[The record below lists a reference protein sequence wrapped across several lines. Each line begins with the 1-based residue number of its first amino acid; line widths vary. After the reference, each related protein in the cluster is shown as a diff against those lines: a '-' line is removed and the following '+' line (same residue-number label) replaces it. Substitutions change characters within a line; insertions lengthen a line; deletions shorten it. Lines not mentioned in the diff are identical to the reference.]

1 MRVSEAAHEA
11 HPHRRAKSLRGAIGL
26 TALSA
31 VVPGAAYLWSGRRW
45 RGVLVLGAY
54 LFVVGAIS
62 HALLTERQALLRLF
76 VQTDW
81 LAALRLALL
90 VALLAWIV
98 VVVSSEWMVRP
109 RTVTGWRRVGE
120 VAVVGLLCLA
130 LAVPLGVAARYASAQ
145 REFIHETFS
154 STADLSTAT
163 RPPNVTAEDPWG
175 GRERVTVLLLGSDAG
190 PNRTGARTDTILVAS
205 TDVDTGRTVLFG
217 LPRNLEKAR
226 FPRGT
231 PLRTLY
237 PHGFDGLGDPSQWM
251 LNAVY
256 GRVPQLHPRVLGASD
271 NQGADALKLAASGTL
286 GIRVDYYA
294 MINLRG
300 FVQLIDAMGGV
311 SVNVNEPIPIG
322 GVTGVREPE
331 GYIQPG
337 PNKLLDGFHALWFA
351 RGRYGLDD
359 YDRMRR
365 QRCLV
370 QAMLDRADPVNLL
383 TRFERILDAGRKLLR
398 TDIPRELL
406 PAFVD
411 LAAKAKDHT
420 LRSVVFARTDRFAPD
435 DPDIAWMHAMVQR
448 ALDGRRPADG
458 GGRPDGGAAK
468 KQGQPCAYRP
478 AE

>member
-11 HPHRRAKSLRGAIGL
+11 DPHRRAKSLRGALGL

-31 VVPGAAYLWSGRRW
+31 VVPGAAYLWSGRLW
-45 RGVLVLGAY
+45 RGALVLGAY
-54 LFVVGAIS
+54 LVVIYAMS
-62 HALLTERQALLRLF
+62 YAVLTERQALIRLL

-81 LAALRLALL
+81 LTALRVAL
-90 VALLAWIV
+90 VAALLAWIV
-98 VVVSSEWMVRP
+98 VVVSSQWMVRP
-109 RTVTGWRRVGE
+109 RAVTGSRRVGE
-120 VAVVGLLCLA
+120 IAVVGVFCLA
-130 LAVPLGVAARYASAQ
+130 LAVPFGVAVRYASAQ
-145 REFIHETFS
+145 RDFIDDTFAS
-154 STADLSTAT
+154 STDFSTAT
-163 RPPNVTAEDPWG
+163 RPVNVTPEDPWG

-205 TDVDTGRTVLFG
+205 TEVDTGRTVLFG

-226 FPRGT
+226 FAPGT
-231 PLRTLY
+231 PLRELY
-237 PHGFDGLGDPSQWM
+237 PHGFDGPGDPAKWM

-256 GRVPQLHPRVLGASD
+256 GRVPKLHPGILGASD

-300 FVQLIDAMGGV
+300 FVELIDAMGGV
-311 SVNVNEPIPIG
+311 RVNVNEPIPIG

-331 GYIQPG
+331 GYIEPG

-370 QAMLDRADPVNLL
+370 EAMIDSANPVNLL
-383 TRFERILDAGRKLLR
+383 TRFERILDAGRELLR

-406 PAFVD
+406 PALVD
-411 LAAKAKDHT
+411 LAAEVRDHK

-435 DPDIAWMHAMVQR
+435 DPDIAWMHAVVQR
-448 ALDGRRPADG
+448 ALDGRPVDGSGRPG
-458 GGRPDGGAAK
+458 GGAVK
-468 KQGQPCAYRP
+468 EEGQSCAYDP
-478 AE
+478 VE